1 MKFHIR
7 KRCQIENTGLGQACS
22 LTIIILLHPA
32 VRSSKVYWLAWRGG
46 QRGFCTWVCYCT
58 WGGQRGVTRG
68 NAHFQTLQFCFQKYS
83 EELLHEVTFIFIHS
97 CLKMF
102 WTCCS
107 GTGCCIAGQPA
118 QFYFMHIEAKS
129 NHFTL
134 RLEFTIAFQGQGAVP
149 VVLQDSNQSKPCS
162 FKVRNCGIY
171 NIHAIN
177 PLDSRIL
184 QLGWCPTLV
193 CDKFKRVSDVASD
206 IAFDIL
212 DSNNWK

>member
-1 MKFHIR
+1 MKFHTQKKMPNR
-7 KRCQIENTGLGQACS
+7 KHRSWPKACS

-46 QRGFCTWVCYCT
+46 QRGVCTWVCYCT

-68 NAHFQTLQFCFQKYS
+68 NAHFQTLQFCFQKYG
-83 EELLHEVTFIFIHS
+83 EELLHEVLFIFIHS

-102 WTCCS
+102 WNCCS

-134 RLEFTIAFQGQGAVP
+134 RLEFTIALQGQGAVP

-177 PLDSRIL
+177 Y
-184 QLGWCPTLV
+184 
-193 CDKFKRVSDVASD
+193 
-206 IAFDIL
+206 
-212 DSNNWK
+212 

>member
-7 KRCQIENTGLGQACS
+7 KRCQIENTGLGQACR

-46 QRGFCTWVCYCT
+46 QREFCTWVCYCT

-134 RLEFTIAFQGQGAVP
+134 RSEFTIALQGQGAVP

-162 FKVRNCGIY
+162 FKVRKCGIY

-177 PLDSRIL
+177 HLDSRIL
-184 QLGWCPTLV
+184 QLGGALH
-193 CDKFKRVSDVASD
+193 
-206 IAFDIL
+206 
-212 DSNNWK
+212 